1 MYRLD
6 ISPNPMEAKMSE
18 KIELTALGSTEAQGC
33 GDNCGCG
40 SAKVAEPAKCTC
52 GKGDVCVC

>member
-1 MYRLD
+1 
-6 ISPNPMEAKMSE
+6 MSE